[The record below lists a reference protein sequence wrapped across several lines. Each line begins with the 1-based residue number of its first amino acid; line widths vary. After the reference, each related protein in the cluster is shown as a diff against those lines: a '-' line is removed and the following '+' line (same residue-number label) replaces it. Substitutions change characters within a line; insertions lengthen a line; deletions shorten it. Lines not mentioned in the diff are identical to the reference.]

1 MDVLQEITS
10 FVSVGWLYAWR
21 WIAAVT
27 LGAVEGLNIGLLLT
41 GGVPFFFGIINVVGG
56 VVIIS
61 LFSIVYYL
69 ERKAGVGK

>member
-1 MDVLQEITS
+1 MDVLS

-21 WIAAVT
+21 WIAAIT
-27 LGAVEGLNIGLLLT
+27 LGAVEGLIIGLLLS
-41 GGVPFFFGIINVVGG
+41 GGVPFFFGIINVGGG
-56 VVIIS
+56 VIIIG